1 MKTITTKTKLTEENI
16 EKISYCFSLGMSLD
30 NSARYA
36 GITPRTLRNW
46 LKESE
51 DSDDEL
57 LKKLADSISEARAT
71 FEQNMVSNLL
81 NCAGEKSD
89 WKGYSFMLQS
99 SPQSKQD
106 WANKSEKQIYQDL
119 QRKLYSHLFQNTDE
133 ETANKLANI
142 LKDFEEKF
150 YD

>member
-1 MKTITTKTKLTEENI
+1 
-16 EKISYCFSLGMSLD
+16 MSLD

-36 GITPRTLRNW
+36 GITPKTLRNW

-51 DSDDEL
+51 SSDDEML
-57 LKKLADSISEARAT
+57 AKLADSIAEARAT

-81 NCAGEKSD
+81 NSAKSKDD
-89 WKGYSFMLQS
+89 WRGYSFMLQS

-106 WANKSEKQIYQDL
+106 WAQKSEKQLYQEL
-119 QRKLYSHLFQNTDE
+119 QKKMATHLFQNTDE
-133 ETANKLANI
+133 ETANKLANL
-142 LKDFEEKF
+142 LKDFEEKL

>member
-1 MKTITTKTKLTEENI
+1 
-16 EKISYCFSLGMSLD
+16 MSLD

-36 GITPRTLRNW
+36 GLTPRTLRNW

-51 DSDDEL
+51 DSDDEM

-81 NCAGEKSD
+81 SCAESKSD

-106 WANKSEKQIYQDL
+106 WANKSEKQIYQEL
-119 QRKLYSHLFQNTDE
+119 QRKMASHLFQNTDP
-133 ETANKLANI
+133 ETATKFVNLLENFK
-142 LKDFEEKF
+142 EEL